1 MTDAIFLFFPSCF
14 VQVEMFTCIIYLK
27 ERGDAVCLCENNA
40 KKKEREKNNIV
51 MISMT
56 TLDSKIYRF
65 VYTRNNLYDAFMMG
79 LQGIIQ

>member
-1 MTDAIFLFFPSCF
+1 MYYILKREGGRCVF
-14 VQVEMFTCIIYLK
+14 VWKQ
-27 ERGDAVCLCENNA
+27 RQ
-40 KKKEREKNNIV
+40 KKREKNNIV

-79 LQGIIQ
+79 LEGIIQ

>member
-27 ERGDAVCLCENNA
+27 ERGTLCVCVKTTP
-40 KKKEREKNNIV
+40 KKEKNNIV

-79 LQGIIQ
+79 LEGIIQ